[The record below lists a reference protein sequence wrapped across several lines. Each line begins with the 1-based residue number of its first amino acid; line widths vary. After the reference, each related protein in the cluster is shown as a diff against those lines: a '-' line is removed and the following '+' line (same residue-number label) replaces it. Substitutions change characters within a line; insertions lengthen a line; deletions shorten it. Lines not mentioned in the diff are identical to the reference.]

1 MEAPSVADAQSQLK
15 LARTAV
21 EHIHQALQTPT
32 AKAGEAMCTNRNQSR
47 RMVGHIEADA
57 HGLRKLY
64 VSQANP
70 CFQKEVAE
78 AAVRYKKANPGN
90 QLPKYW
96 QAHFRVL
103 GLKARTYNRLVAK
116 RGGKTVLKVL
126 PFKLVPPGGAR
137 ICGLSDRGWRK
148 GKLRVSLV

>member
-70 CFQKEVAE
+70 CFQKEVTE
-78 AAVRYKKANPGN
+78 AAVRYKKANPGK
-90 QLPKYW
+90 QLQYPSTGKHTFEY
-96 QAHFRVL
+96 L
-103 GLKARTYNRLVAK
+103 GLRPEHTRGLWQREVAN
-116 RGGKTVLKVL
+116 
-126 PFKLVPPGGAR
+126 FF
-137 ICGLSDRGWRK
+137 
-148 GKLRVSLV
+148 

>member
-70 CFQKEVAE
+70 FFQKEVAE
-78 AAVRYKKANPGN
+78 AAVRKKANPGK

-96 QAHFRVL
+96 QARFSTC
-103 GLKARTYNRLVAK
+103 GKERLQNCSESFA
-116 RGGKTVLKVL
+116 
-126 PFKLVPPGGAR
+126 FQAGAFWCQSTCR
-137 ICGLSDRGWRK
+137 IED
-148 GKLRVSLV
+148 